1 MGIRVGYARVSTREQ
16 EENSHALDQQCR
28 QLEVA
33 GCEKIYREVGS
44 RSNPNRGEFL
54 KLLRDCRNGGIDE
67 VVVVR
72 IDRFTGHVPTL
83 LNASDELAAC
93 GVALLSLYENIDART
108 SSGEFMLT
116 VHGALARVEVQRMR
130 ERVKDGFRDLRSQG
144 RASGSTPFGY
154 FRVDDQ
160 LKADLRPWVCRLTDR
175 PTGSDE
181 LFEGRSRW
189 QVAREVVG
197 AFFEGGSLGKALRLL
212 SQWYGF
218 RTFRGIR
225 GRRNNDWPPLTKSGL
240 ATYFRNPI
248 LRGHV
253 AYRRDE
259 NGKKLPHDTWWIVI
273 RDRWPALLSE
283 MEYQEIVRTL
293 GFLRRH
299 KRWGGTKVYSLSGLV
314 ACEECR
320 HVLRIN
326 VSGTGRKTDGSYR
339 EKVNYYFQCPEAAM
353 KLCGNRKLIRLD
365 AVEEVVI
372 AGLNDRATK
381 LTRELTS
388 GLAEQQEPIALQEL
402 RRQLRGLSELG
413 ENPALEQARREL
425 RRQIDAL
432 CLSYDSDSLVD
443 TQLAEELI
451 AAFSDPDFVRTLPL
465 EAKRHLFLRFVDTV
479 LVRSGRVVSI
489 AYRV

>member
-44 RSNPNRGEFL
+44 RSNPNRSEFL
-54 KLLRDCRNGGIDE
+54 KLLRDCKQGGIDE

-72 IDRFTGHVPTL
+72 VDRFTGHVPTL
-83 LNASDELAAC
+83 LNVSDELAAC

-154 FRVDDQ
+154 LRVDDQ
-160 LKADLRPWVCRLTDR
+160 LKADSRPWVCRLTDR
-175 PTGSDE
+175 PIGSGE
-181 LFEGRSRW
+181 TFEGRSRW
-189 QVAREVVG
+189 QVAREVVD
-197 AFFEGGSLGKALRLL
+197 AFFEGGSLGKALCLL

-218 RTFRGIR
+218 RTFRSVR
-225 GRRNNDWPPLTKSGL
+225 GRRNNGWPPLTKSGL
-240 ATYFRNPI
+240 ATYLRNPI

-253 AYRRDE
+253 AYRCDE
-259 NGKKLPHDTWWIVI
+259 SGKKLPHDTWWIVM

-283 MEYQEIVRTL
+283 VEYQEIVRTL
-293 GFLRRH
+293 VFLRWH
-299 KRWGGTKVYSLSGLV
+299 KRWGGTKVYPLSGL
-314 ACEECR
+314 ATCEECR

-326 VSGTGRKTDGSYR
+326 VSGTGRKADGSYR
-339 EKVNYYFQCPEAAM
+339 EKLNHYFQCPGAAI
-353 KLCGNRKLIRLD
+353 KLCENRKLIRLD
-365 AVEEVVI
+365 VVEEAVI
-372 AGLNDRATK
+372 AGLNDRAIH
-381 LTRELTS
+381 LAQELTS
-388 GLAEQQEPIALQEL
+388 GLAEQKEPIALQEL

-425 RRQIDAL
+425 RRQIDVL

-443 TQLAEELI
+443 TQLAEELV

-465 EAKRHLFLRFVDTV
+465 DTKRHLFLRFIDTV
-479 LVRSGRVVSI
+479 FVRNGQIVRVV
-489 AYRV
+489 ARV